1 MRDEDDV
8 QFESSEEESALSK
21 SSGDLKRLKLK
32 IKETEDKAREYLQG
46 WQRAKADYIN
56 LQKSE
61 SELKA
66 KALQMG
72 TERVLVDL
80 MTVAE
85 SFELAMSNKESW
97 EEAPANWRTGIEYI
111 YSQLQNIFRDYNLEV
126 IDPLNQDFDPKYH
139 HAIGTIPTDKKE
151 LVGKVANVLQKGY
164 KLRDKIIKPA
174 QVKTYE

>member
-56 LQKSE
+56 LQKQE
-61 SELKA
+61 AETRA
-66 KALQMG
+66 QALQLG
-72 TERVLVDL
+72 SERVLLDL
-80 MTVAE
+80 IKVAE
-85 SFELAMSNKESW
+85 SFELAMSNKPVW

-111 YSQLQNIFRDYNLEV
+111 YSQLQNIFKDYNLEI
-126 IDPLNQDFDPKYH
+126 IDPLGEDFDPKYH
-139 HAIGTIPTDKKE
+139 HAIGTLPPEREEDK
-151 LVGKVANVLQKGY
+151 GKVANVLQKGY